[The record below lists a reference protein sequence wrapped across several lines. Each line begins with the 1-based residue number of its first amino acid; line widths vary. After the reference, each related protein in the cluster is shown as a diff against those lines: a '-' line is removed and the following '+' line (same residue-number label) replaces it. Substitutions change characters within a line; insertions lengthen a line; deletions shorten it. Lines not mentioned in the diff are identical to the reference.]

1 VSALGLS
8 PVPSPAVTFDFTAR
22 VTSIDTVIFPGV
34 NIGDI
39 VSGSYSFN
47 PATPDNFPA
56 NSLFGIY
63 GDLTSL
69 ALALLTIPGLFWWT
83 RRTRH
88 IGS

>member
-1 VSALGLS
+1 MRAVKVVPGMRVARPYTFFS
-8 PVPSPAVTFDFTAR
+8 PRRSGKR
-22 VTSIDTVIFPGV
+22 KC
-34 NIGDI
+34 
-39 VSGSYSFN
+39 SGSYSFN